1 VLGPAGLATIAPAG
15 GPVAAVVVVPGAA
28 AGAVRLVVANLAPE
42 DLAVES
48 PAGVEIEWRDAL
60 APRG

>member
-1 VLGPAGLATIAPAG
+1 
-15 GPVAAVVVVPGAA
+15 VAAVVVVPGAA